1 MNKNLIILLITII
14 VTESAAQWCIQ
25 KKLSDKEDIFLILG
39 VVLYGI
45 VGVIYYHILKHGKKL
60 AIANTLWNAG
70 TEITITI
77 IGFLFFKQKLSYKQ
91 LIGIGLILIS
101 MYIV

>member
-25 KKLSDKEDIFLILG
+25 KKLSDKEDIFLIFG
-39 VVLYGI
+39 VLLYGI

>member
-14 VTESAAQWCIQ
+14 ATESAAQWCIQ
-25 KKLSDKEDIFLILG
+25 KKLSDKKDIFLILG
-39 VVLYGI
+39 VLLYGI

-70 TEITITI
+70 TEITIAI
-77 IGFLFFKQKLSYKQ
+77 LGFLFFKQKLSYKQ

>member
-45 VGVIYYHILKHGKKL
+45 VGV
-60 AIANTLWNAG
+60 
-70 TEITITI
+70 
-77 IGFLFFKQKLSYKQ
+77 
-91 LIGIGLILIS
+91 
-101 MYIV
+101 